1 MHKKGSVQFS
11 VESRMDDDGDDGG
24 GNDDNA
30 AEQFMINKHKSQKCC
45 TKRNVL
51 RWFKNFISFMISRV
65 GLMILMVGYV
75 LAGGLIFEAL
85 ESRHETEALRLS
97 ESVMEQMLF
106 RVYKQIENNSTLVR
120 DQMFYHFLKNEIT

>member
-1 MHKKGSVQFS
+1 MNKKGSVQFS
-11 VESRMDDDGDDGG
+11 VESRMDDGGGGGDDE
-24 GNDDNA
+24 NA
-30 AEQFMINKHKSQKCC
+30 AEHFMIKKHTSQKCC

>member
-11 VESRMDDDGDDGG
+11 VESRMDDGGGGDDE
-24 GNDDNA
+24 NT
-30 AEQFMINKHKSQKCC
+30 AEQFMIKKHKSQKCC

-51 RWFKNFISFMISRV
+51 HWFKNFISFMISRV

>member
-11 VESRMDDDGDDGG
+11 VESRMDDDGDGGG

-120 DQMFYHFLKNEIT
+120 DQMFYNFLKNEIT